1 MAEKKPEPLHKYHRF
16 LDEAGDTAFYGKGK
30 VPIIGQ
36 QGVSKC
42 FVLGMLKI
50 KEPLGPVRQRV
61 IELQNAIAADPYYK
75 EIPSIQRKIN
85 NHSYYLHATDD
96 VPEVRKQAFEL
107 IASLKCSFEAVVAR
121 KIIGIYERQHGG
133 KDEAFYADLLSH
145 LLKNKLEKYDRLV
158 LNVAARGTSTSMTNL
173 THGLAIARQRFMARN
188 FKEAADHAILFNV
201 QSPTTEPLLNVADYF
216 CWAVQRVFER
226 GETRYY
232 DFVSD
237 KVSVVVDLYDQS
249 NYSNYGNY
257 YGPRR
262 KLTKSNA
269 L

>member
-1 MAEKKPEPLHKYHRF
+1 MAGRKPEPLHKYHRF

-30 VPIIGQ
+30 VPIIGL

-42 FVLGMLKI
+42 FVLGILKV
-50 KEPLGPVRQRV
+50 KEPLEPVRRRV
-61 IELQNAIAADPYYK
+61 IELQQAIAADPYYK
-75 EIPSIQRKIN
+75 DIPSIQRKIN
-85 NHSYYLHATDD
+85 DHGYYLHATDD
-96 VPEVRKQAFEL
+96 VPEVRKQAFEF

-133 KDEAFYADLLSH
+133 RDEVFYADLLSH

-158 LNVAARGTSTSMTNL
+158 LNIAARGTSTSMTNL
-173 THGLAIARQRFMARN
+173 TQGLAIARQRFAAKN
-188 FKEAADHAILFNV
+188 LKEAADNVIHFNV
-201 QSPTTEPLLNVADYF
+201 QNPTTEPLLNVADYF
-216 CWAVQRVFER
+216 CWSVQRVFER

-249 NYSNYGNY
+249 SYANYGNY

-262 KLTKSNA
+262 KLTKANV